1 MEHRKQ
7 TMSSTEIAKANEEF
21 DLFCNATTLKSILGH
36 YRHLCDLLRIRP
48 NVINQFYPKLKAKLR
63 SWKAQALWKKFDQ
76 RANYKCYNRG
86 KACPNTRVTNFSS
99 FIFFNTTISTN
110 PIFLQFY
117 FAMDNR
123 NFFFF

>member
-36 YRHLCDLLRIRP
+36 YRHLCELLRIRP

-86 KACPNTRVTNFSS
+86 KACPNTRVSVVFQQKKKKNKEFKSTFFS
-99 FIFFNTTISTN
+99 
-110 PIFLQFY
+110 
-117 FAMDNR
+117 
-123 NFFFF
+123 

>member
-7 TMSSTEIAKANEEF
+7 TMSSEIAKANEQF

-86 KACPNTRVTNFSS
+86 KACPNTRVSS
-99 FIFFNTTISTN
+99 ASRIFESTI
-110 PIFLQFY
+110 F
-117 FAMDNR
+117 
-123 NFFFF
+123 